1 MFSSDYL
8 DVVVVR
14 RVAPPVDYCCITVNT
29 DLYCRIDVEDLVRIQ
44 SRTTRVNLAISRFFY
59 WKKKWFNTPL
69 YWKTLVLT
77 KVTHFDTS
85 VYWGESRKIQI
96 VLTTAAKRHSG

>member
-44 SRTTRVNLAISRFFY
+44 SRTTRVNLAISRFFIG
-59 WKKKWFNTPL
+59 KEI
-69 YWKTLVLT
+69 
-77 KVTHFDTS
+77 
-85 VYWGESRKIQI
+85 VYYATILEN
-96 VLTTAAKRHSG
+96 LF